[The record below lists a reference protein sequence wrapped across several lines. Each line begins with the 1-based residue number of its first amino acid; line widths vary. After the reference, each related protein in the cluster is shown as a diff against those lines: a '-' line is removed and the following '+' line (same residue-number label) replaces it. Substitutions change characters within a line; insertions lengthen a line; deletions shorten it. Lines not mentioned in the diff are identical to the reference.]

1 MRVLHVTNDFQD
13 NGTGITNM
21 LRVLAVAQ
29 RAAGLEVSIASEV
42 AASSYHDELSALGVR
57 FERID
62 RVATP
67 LEARRTGVRLAA
79 RLAAG
84 DADVVHV
91 HTGRAALAVALGPRE
106 LRRRSVAT
114 VHNVFQRSSALM
126 GSCAAVVCISGAA
139 RERFRRTAP
148 WAARRLRVIHN
159 AVDLDVAPSVP
170 GPVLPQRSVVYVGG
184 LHHRKGVDVLVE
196 AVGRLVEDGDPVQL
210 FAYGNRDQ
218 PWLEEL
224 AAPLVA
230 SGHVHLCGFTRS
242 PRAAMA
248 AGRVVAIPSRDE
260 PFGLVAVEARAA
272 GAPVV
277 ASDLGGLREALD
289 DGRAGDVVP
298 AGDVAAWASALRRVL
313 DDDDHRADLVR
324 RGRDGLHRFAPAG
337 VAEAYSRVYR
347 SLPAAPSP
355 RLPRPT
361 ALR

>member
-1 MRVLHVTNDFQD
+1 MHVLHVTNDFQD

-29 RAAGLEVSIASEV
+29 RAAGLDVTIASEV
-42 AASSYHDELSALGVR
+42 DASSYHDELAALGVR
-57 FERID
+57 FRRIER
-62 RVATP
+62 VSTP
-67 LEARRTGVRLAA
+67 PAARRLAA
-79 RLAAG
+79 ALTAEG
-84 DADVVHV
+84 PDVVHV
-91 HTGRAALAVALGPRE
+91 HTGRAALAVAVGPRD

-126 GSCAAVVCISGAA
+126 AACAAVVCISEAA
-139 RERFRRTAP
+139 RGRFRRTVP
-148 WAARRLRVIHN
+148 WSAQRLRVIHN
-159 AVDLDVAPSVP
+159 AVDLDVAPAGASAP
-170 GPVLPQRSVVYVGG
+170 APRLAERSVVYVGG
-184 LHHRKGVDVLVE
+184 LHRRKGVDVLVE
-196 AVGRLVEDGDPVQL
+196 AVGRLVDDGDPVQL

-230 SGHVHLCGFTRS
+230 SGHVHLCGFTRE
-242 PRAAMA
+242 PRAVMA

-289 DGRAGDVVP
+289 DGRAGDLVP

-313 DDDDHRADLVR
+313 DDDAHRADLVR

-337 VAEAYSRVYR
+337 VAEAYSQVYR
-347 SLPAAPSP
+347 SLPAAASP
-355 RLPRPT
+355 RRPRSA